1 MAGSVLVL
9 AGCNKTPAETEN
21 EVVSPDASGVVIDVD
36 ATSGATM
43 DDSAASSFD
52 ETSLTGDESLTSGAD
67 TASVDEAAN
76 AALAAQQEA
85 LKNAG
90 VDAAAVQAAQQAALK
105 NAGVDAAAVQAA
117 QQAALKA
124 AK

>member
-1 MAGSVLVL
+1 MNGKMTKKMLAVALMAGSVLVL

-67 TASVDEAAN
+67 IASVDEAADTTTTG
-76 AALAAQQEA
+76 ASAQ
-85 LKNAG
+85 
-90 VDAAAVQAAQQAALK
+90 
-105 NAGVDAAAVQAA
+105 
-117 QQAALKA
+117 
-124 AK
+124 

>member
-1 MAGSVLVL
+1 MNGKMTKKMLAVALMAGSVLVL

-52 ETSLTGDESLTSGAD
+52 ETPLTGDESLTSGAD
-67 TASVDEAAN
+67 TASV
-76 AALAAQQEA
+76 
-85 LKNAG
+85 
-90 VDAAAVQAAQQAALK
+90 QAAQEAALK

-117 QQAALKA
+117 QEAALKA
-124 AK
+124 TK

>member
-1 MAGSVLVL
+1 MNGKMTKKMLAVALMAGSVLVL

-67 TASVDEAAN
+67 TASVDEAADTTTTG
-76 AALAAQQEA
+76 ASAQ
-85 LKNAG
+85 
-90 VDAAAVQAAQQAALK
+90 
-105 NAGVDAAAVQAA
+105 
-117 QQAALKA
+117 
-124 AK
+124 